1 MKHAIVALVLLMA
14 CKTGQGDDYP
24 ITPGGGGPGGTGMPH
39 DAAITPDTGDGGP
52 TISGR
57 VCLLT
62 DARDLTSC
70 ATTGAG
76 GLLVTLGEGMATTND
91 DGSFT
96 IAATSDTN
104 ASWRVADQ
112 VQGAEV
118 VTSLV
123 AFSADTTIPVIETQK
138 ALEIEQMSGVVPDP
152 QLGVIVVHVAQAAA
166 PLAGATVDATPVP
179 QSPALYDTNDPLVW
193 TGLAT
198 GAHGMAWLPNV
209 QVGAAALTIK
219 SMAGTM
225 QTLPGIEVEANA
237 IVFVSTTLPDM

>member
-1 MKHAIVALVLLMA
+1 MKHAVVALVLLAA

-24 ITPGGGGPGGTGMPH
+24 ITPGGPGLGGIGMPH
-39 DAAITPDTGDGGP
+39 DAAITSDTGDGGP

-57 VCLLT
+57 ACLLT

-76 GLLVTLGEGMATTND
+76 GLLVTLGEGMAITND

-112 VQGAEV
+112 VQGAAV
-118 VTSLV
+118 VTSLM
-123 AFSADTTIPVIETQK
+123 AFSADTTIPVIATQK
-138 ALEIEQMSGVVPDP
+138 ALDIEQMSGVVPDP
-152 QLGVIVVHVAQAAA
+152 QLGVVVVHVAQAAA
-166 PLAGATVDATPVP
+166 SLAGAIIVATPAS
-179 QSPALYDTNDPLVW
+179 QSPALYDTDDPLVW

-198 GAHGMAWLPNV
+198 GARGMAWLPGV
-209 QVGAAALTIK
+209 QVGATALTIT
-219 SMAGTM
+219 SMTGTV